1 MPMQQQNAGFAQGLG
16 GRLAAANAACADK
29 PIDTGMR
36 RLPPGIRDGVAR
48 LSACY
53 TKQYEDDKQGLKGK
67 TFFRASAVVVY
78 PTEHG
83 GMKVAGM
90 VTSQVIPL
98 CDVPAREGSQKKA
111 VSFEENWD
119 AFQNLM
125 KILGVNPPREQG
137 SDEAAGIRIQ
147 QYYLAAMQALVDP
160 ARVKTNPVY
169 IRFSTRGWT
178 PPTAPG
184 QPKAEEMVF
193 ETWHEQVKWD
203 GRPDPAAGVVTSQ
216 PPPRSMPPGTN
227 GVPAAP
233 AAPSTLPPQMP
244 TLSPTAIA
252 GEVQDVVASLVEI
265 AMNDPEGATEDGAD
279 ASARLEEM
287 AIALGWTQ
295 EQTGAAPDWAAV
307 GDMALNPPPQA
318 APATQP
324 ATQGATPTPTV
335 GSRWM
340 FAKRTR
346 EGAKLKNAR
355 GEEFPPQEV
364 EVAYVDLASQTC
376 TVRTTRDGKDVVDI
390 KTKQPV
396 AVKFEWLERVPF

>member
-1 MPMQQQNAGFAQGLG
+1 MS
-16 GRLAAANAACADK
+16 
-29 PIDTGMR
+29 T
-36 RLPPGIRDGVAR
+36 
-48 LSACY
+48 CY

-83 GMKVAGM
+83 GMKVAGIP
-90 VTSQVIPL
+90 TSQVIPL
-98 CDVPAREGSQKKA
+98 CDVPARGQKQAK
-111 VSFEENWD
+111 SFEENWD
-119 AFQNLM
+119 DFQNLM
-125 KILGVNPPREQG
+125 KILGVNPPKENG
-137 SDEAAGIRIQ
+137 TDEAAGIRIQ
-147 QYYLAAMQALVDP
+147 QYYLAAMQSLTDP
-160 ARVKTNPVY
+160 VRMKTNPVY

-178 PPTAPG
+178 PPASPN
-184 QPKAEEMVF
+184 QPNPEEMVF
-193 ETWHEQVKWD
+193 ETWHERTEWT
-203 GRPDPAAGVVTSQ
+203 GRPDPAAGVVQSQ
-216 PPPRSMPPGTN
+216 PPPRSMPPGAN
-227 GVPAAP
+227 GVPSQAAAP
-233 AAPSTLPPQMP
+233 AQMP
-244 TLSPTAIA
+244 TTSPTAIA
-252 GEVQDVVASLVEI
+252 ADPADVVATLVEI

-287 AIALGWTQ
+287 ALAIGWTQ

-307 GDMALNPPPQA
+307 GDMALNPPPQG
-318 APATQP
+318 APAVQP
-324 ATQGATPTPTV
+324 ATQEAAPTPTL

-346 EGAKLKNAR
+346 EGAKLKNAK